1 MTDIEEFAAKVY
13 SAPPPPRPAPPR
25 AAAPVAP
32 AAAPVAAPAAP
43 AAPVATPAAP
53 QQRPAKPVLE
63 GLDPDL
69 ANRLN
74 QAREAYRLRFNK
86 DLPITS
92 GVRSRED
99 QQRLYDRWK
108 AGDKSIFM
116 PLNPADY
123 PKQTTFHT
131 DAVDIPTSVPEPFL
145 REFGIHRPL
154 GSKDP
159 VHAVVMPSSQP
170 QAAAPAAPTAA
181 VAPAAPAVPMQSP
194 SQTVSQAAV
203 PMQSPSRT
211 VTQAAAAPAARP
223 AAPGATPAAPAAPSI
238 NPSDLMSSQAVDA
251 FAAQAYGQPPK
262 KGAVANKVTSFLR
275 SGAGLIDTLYG
286 VVPAVAGMATYAGA
300 RATGQTPEQAAQ
312 TQASVTGALERPVGR
327 AFGVTETPEY
337 KGEAS
342 QRLTEYIGENI
353 SKGADWISK
362 QTGMPK
368 AEVEYYINLFGTAA
382 PFSQTVRRE
391 VGLAGQ
397 AVKQAGGKVVE
408 AAAQVTPAPVRTAV
422 RATTEA
428 VFPGTTRAPARP
440 PGQPGAAAVSAEP
453 PGAELRRNAPTLEQ
467 QYQADRQAA
476 AQGQAPVQPQ
486 PGVGTARPTAPDA
499 PFIEIK
505 YAETG
510 LPLPEQHARAQTLRR
525 VLGEDYQADLS
536 AIEGKGKERATNYTV
551 SNTDTPQGNFLKDRF
566 ADEQRRLA
574 QYADQRIR
582 DTGGTIGLDESAVY
596 KRGNTILKPLQ
607 DLQTYFDDATRKIY
621 ADRDAIAAQVPV
633 EANNISRV
641 LGDESLWKANTETI
655 GLRDISVARM
665 KQLGMIDK
673 DGNILPTD
681 AKTAERFRQFLN
693 ENWDRKSNNFHK
705 QLKAAV
711 DEDVLA
717 NLDTNT
723 PLYKE
728 ARGLVELRKNTLDNP
743 NGISR
748 ILDAEGPKGINRKV
762 DIEKISQNIIDMP
775 VEQFTHVVD
784 TLRNVPP
791 QLKPQADK
799 ALSEIKAQFANR
811 IADQKTPRQ
820 LTKYMND
827 NREVMNR
834 VFTPDEIN
842 NFRDY
847 HNAAHILATDTGYK
861 GAAVQAI
868 NVEKRLAR
876 KVGEQVVSKGAALG
890 AETMT
895 GGQTYGAAALM
906 TNEALQQ
913 RFAARQAR
921 AQAAAEK
928 KAFEQMQ
935 TRFVP
940 IGDLLPQNQPGAAG
954 TPIRNV
960 GRQGGA
966 RGQNIVNEPLDQRI
980 EPTFDFTLPPG
991 ATDLEA
997 LGKSQFKRKK

>member
-13 SAPPPPRPAPPR
+13 SAPPPPRFAPPPR

-32 AAAPVAAPAAP
+32 AAAP
-43 AAPVATPAAP
+43 AAPVAVPAAP
-53 QQRPAKPVLE
+53 PQRPAGPVLE
-63 GLDPDL
+63 GLDPEL

-74 QAREAYRLRFNK
+74 QAREAYRQRFNK

-92 GVRSRED
+92 GVRTRED

-131 DAVDIPTSVPEPFL
+131 DAVDISTSVPEPFL

-159 VHAVVMPSSQP
+159 VHAVLMPSSQP
-170 QAAAPAAPTAA
+170 PAAAPAAPAAPTAA

-211 VTQAAAAPAARP
+211 VTQAAAARP
-223 AAPGATPAAPAAPSI
+223 AAAPVAAPAAAPAAPAI

-262 KGAVANKVTSFLR
+262 KGAVASKVTSFLR
-275 SGAGLIDTLYG
+275 GSAALADTLLG
-286 VVPAVAGMATYAGA
+286 VVPGVAGMATYAGA

-312 TQASVTGALERPVGR
+312 TQARVTGALERPVGR

-342 QRLTEYIGENI
+342 QRLTEYIGQNI

-391 VGLAGQ
+391 AGLAGQ

-440 PGQPGAAAVSAEP
+440 PGQPGAAAVVTEP

-476 AQGQAPVQPQ
+476 AQGQAAVEPQ
-486 PGVGTARPTAPDA
+486 PGFGTARPTTPDA
-499 PFIEIK
+499 PFTEIK
-505 YAETG
+505 YAETN
-510 LPLPEQHARAQTLRR
+510 LPLAEQHARAQTVRR
-525 VLGEDYQADLS
+525 VLGEDYQADLA
-536 AIEGKGKERATNYTV
+536 AIEGRGKERATNYAV

-566 ADEQRRLA
+566 LDEQRRLA
-574 QYADQRIR
+574 KYADQRIR
-582 DTGGTIGLDESAVY
+582 DTGGTIGLDESTVY

-621 ADRDAIAAQVPV
+621 ADRDAIAKDVPV
-633 EANNISRV
+633 TVDKVAETLNDRTLSMVA
-641 LGDESLWKANTETI
+641 DKAERLAKTSKVK
-655 GLRDISVARM
+655 LQ
-665 KQLGMIDK
+665 QLGMMDES
-673 DGNILPTD
+673 GNLLPTD
-681 AKTAERFRQFLN
+681 AYRAELFRQWLN
-693 ENWDRKSNNFHK
+693 KNWSKDANELHK
-705 QLKAAV
+705 ALKAAV
-711 DEDVLA
+711 DEDVIA
-717 NLDTNT
+717 KIDQTS
-723 PLYKE
+723 PLYRD
-728 ARGLVELRKNTLDNP
+728 ARALVELRKNTLDNP
-743 NGISR
+743 NGISK
-748 ILDAEGPKGINRKV
+748 ILDAEGPNAINRKV
-762 DIEKISQNIIDMP
+762 DIEKIAQNVIDMP
-775 VEQFTHVVD
+775 VDQFTHVID

-799 ALSEIKAQFANR
+799 ALSEIKAQFANH
-811 IADQKTPRQ
+811 IASKKSPSQITE
-820 LTKYMND
+820 YMNK

-861 GAAVQAI
+861 GSAVQTI

-890 AETMT
+890 AETAT
-895 GGQTYGAAALM
+895 GGISSGAAALA
-906 TNEALQQ
+906 TNAALEQ

-921 AQAAAEK
+921 VQAAAEK

-966 RGQNIVNEPLDQRI
+966 RGQNIVNEPLQQRI

-997 LGKSQFKRKK
+997 LSKSQFKRKK

>member
-1 MTDIEEFAAKVY
+1 MTDIEEFAKQVY
-13 SAPPPPRPAPPR
+13 STPPRPAPPPRAAAPAAAPPQR
-25 AAAPVAP
+25 AAAPV
-32 AAAPVAAPAAP
+32 
-43 AAPVATPAAP
+43 
-53 QQRPAKPVLE
+53 LE
-63 GLDPDL
+63 GIDPEL
-69 ANRLN
+69 RNRLN
-74 QAREAYRLRFNK
+74 AAQEAYRQRFNK

-92 GVRSRED
+92 GVRTRED

-131 DAVDIPTSVPEPFL
+131 DAVDISTSVPEPFL

-159 VHAVVMPSSQP
+159 VHAVLMPSGQP
-170 QAAAPAAPTAA
+170 SAAPVAAPAAPMAPAPAAPMAAAPAAAPAP
-181 VAPAAPAVPMQSP
+181 VAAAPAVPMQSP
-194 SQTVSQAAV
+194 SQTVA
-203 PMQSPSRT
+203 
-211 VTQAAAAPAARP
+211 QAAARQAPARPAPAA
-223 AAPGATPAAPAAPSI
+223 APVAAPAAPAI
-238 NPSDLMSSQAVDA
+238 NQSDLMSSQAVDA
-251 FAAQAYGQPPK
+251 FASDVYGQPQK
-262 KGAVANKVTSFLR
+262 KGAVANQVTKFLR
-275 SGAGLIDTLYG
+275 GSAALADTLFG
-286 VVPAVAGMATYAGA
+286 VVPGVAGMVTYAGA
-300 RATGQTPEQAAQ
+300 RATGQTPEQAAA
-312 TQASVTGALERPVGR
+312 TKASVTGSIERPVGR

-337 KGEAS
+337 KGEFS
-342 QRLTEYIGENI
+342 QRVAETIGKFVGETAESI
-353 SKGADWISK
+353 SKK
-362 QTGMPK
+362 TGIPK
-368 AEVEYYINLFGTAA
+368 PEVEYYLEFGASA
-382 PFSQTVRRE
+382 LPFSRTVQRE
-391 VGLAGQ
+391 VGMAGRAAGQ
-397 AVKQAGGKVVE
+397 AAGRVVE
-408 AAAQVTPAPVRTAV
+408 GVSQVTPAPVRNVV
-422 RATTEA
+422 RATVETA
-428 VFPGTTRAPARP
+428 LPGTTRAPARTA
-440 PGQPGAAAVSAEP
+440 GQPGAAGVLTEP
-453 PGAELRRNAPTLEQ
+453 PGAELRRNAPNLEQ

-476 AQGQAPVQPQ
+476 AQGQAAVEPQ
-486 PGVGTARPTAPDA
+486 PGFGTARPTAPDA
-499 PFIEIK
+499 PFTEIK
-505 YAETG
+505 YAETN
-510 LPLPEQHARAQTLRR
+510 LPLAEQHARAQTLRR
-525 VLGEDYQADLS
+525 VFGEDYQADLA
-536 AIEGKGKERATNYTV
+536 AIEGRGKERATNYAV

-566 ADEQRRLA
+566 LDEQRRLA
-574 QYADQRIR
+574 KYADQRIR
-582 DTGGTIGLDESAVY
+582 DTGGTIGLDESTVY

-655 GLRDISVARM
+655 GLRDISLARM

-673 DGNILPTD
+673 DGNLLPTN
-681 AKTAERFRQFLN
+681 AKTAESFRQFLN

-743 NGISR
+743 NGISK
-748 ILDAEGPKGINRKV
+748 ILDAEGPNAINRKV
-762 DIEKISQNIIDMP
+762 DIEKIAQNVIDMP
-775 VEQFTHVVD
+775 VDQFTHVID

-799 ALSEIKAQFANR
+799 ALSEIKAQFANH
-811 IADQKTPRQ
+811 IASKKSPSQITE
-820 LTKYMND
+820 YMNK

-861 GAAVQAI
+861 GSAVQTI

-876 KVGEQVVSKGAALG
+876 KVGEQFVSKGAALT
-890 AETMT
+890 AETAT
-895 GGQTYGAAALM
+895 GGISSGAAALV
-906 TNEALQQ
+906 TNAAFEQ

-921 AQAAAEK
+921 VQAAAEK

-940 IGDLLPQNQPGAAG
+940 IGDLLPQNQTGVAG

-960 GRQGGA
+960 GQQGGA
-966 RGQNIVNEPLDQRI
+966 RGQNIVNNPLERRI
-980 EPTFDFTLPPG
+980 EPTFDFTIPG
-991 ATDLEA
+991 GLTDLEV
-997 LGKSQFKRKK
+997 LNTPQYKRKK

>member
-13 SAPPPPRPAPPR
+13 SAPPRPAPPPR

-32 AAAPVAAPAAP
+32 AAAP
-43 AAPVATPAAP
+43 AAPVAVPAAP
-53 QQRPAKPVLE
+53 PQRPAGPVLE
-63 GLDPDL
+63 GLDPEL

-74 QAREAYRLRFNK
+74 QAREAYRQRFGK

-92 GVRSRED
+92 GVRTRED

-131 DAVDIPTSVPEPFL
+131 DAVDISTSVPEPFL

-159 VHAVVMPSSQP
+159 VHAVLMPSSQP
-170 QAAAPAAPTAA
+170 PAAAPVAAPAAPMAA
-181 VAPAAPAVPMQSP
+181 APVAAPAAPMQPPSQTVTQAAARAAPVAPAAPA
-194 SQTVSQAAV
+194 
-203 PMQSPSRT
+203 
-211 VTQAAAAPAARP
+211 APAAAVARP
-223 AAPGATPAAPAAPSI
+223 APAPVAAPAAPAI

-262 KGAVANKVTSFLR
+262 KGAVASKVTSFLR
-275 SGAGLIDTLYG
+275 GSAALADTLLG

-327 AFGVTETPEY
+327 TFGVTETPEY

-342 QRLTEYIGENI
+342 QRLTEYIGQNI

-440 PGQPGAAAVSAEP
+440 PGQPGAAAVVTEP

-525 VLGEDYQADLS
+525 VLGEDYQADLA

-607 DLQTYFDDATRKIY
+607 DLQTYFDEATRKIY

-966 RGQNIVNEPLDQRI
+966 RGQNIVNEPLQQRI

-997 LGKSQFKRKK
+997 LSKSQFKRKK